1 MRNWRVLTAIAAVV
15 LAALAG
21 VLVWKYTDNAKKDA
35 EKPFQKV
42 NVLVA
47 SKTIAAGTSFT
58 AALDGQLITRQ
69 VKVSTDLPASV
80 IPLTRDDNSP
90 ISDAQLKA
98 AYGKYVASHQIVD
111 GQAIVLSDFVSA
123 GTLQSGM
130 SGVLETDTRAA
141 KEHLEIITV
150 NLDDQH
156 AVGGFLQPGDKVN
169 VWLNGD
175 IKDATGR
182 VTANTTAYLLSGI
195 KVVSV
200 GATTAA
206 PQQASTASSGANAN
220 GSTTPTTVASQNRSI
235 IGLEVTTLQ
244 AEQIVHAVAKNT
256 LYLSLNPPSF
266 KNGDFK
272 DPGEIVEFANLLRN
286 PDGPNRP
293 TPVLDQFL
301 RTAAAAQAAAH

>member
-35 EKPFQKV
+35 EKPFKKV

-47 SKTIAAGTSFT
+47 SKAVPAGTSFA
-58 AALDGQLITRQ
+58 AALDGELITRQ
-69 VKVSTDLPASV
+69 VKVSTDLPDSV
-80 IPLTRDDNSP
+80 IPLTQNDGAP
-90 ISDAQLKA
+90 INDAQLKA
-98 AYGKYVASHQIVD
+98 SYGKYVASHEIVD

-123 GTLQSGM
+123 GTIQSGV
-130 SGVLETDTRAA
+130 SGVLETDT
-141 KEHLEIITV
+141 KSLKQHLEIITV

-156 AVGGFLQPGDKVN
+156 AVGGFLEPGDKVN
-169 VWLNGD
+169 VWWNDDVKD
-175 IKDATGR
+175 ISGKAS
-182 VTANTTAYLLSGI
+182 ANLTAYLLSGI

-206 PQQASTASSGANAN
+206 PQQASTAATSSN
-220 GSTTPTTVASQNRSI
+220 GSTTPSTVASTQNRSV

-244 AEQIVHAVAKNT
+244 AEQIVAAQAKGI

-272 DPGEIVEFANLLRN
+272 DPGEIVEVVNLLRN
-286 PDGPNRP
+286 PDTTTRSL
-293 TPVLDQFL
+293 PVLDKFL
-301 RTAAAAQAAAH
+301 ADAIAAQGH